1 MSLEE
6 EAAEE
11 KGMGIRAAL
20 SFGLLMVVGM
30 GSGKAL
36 VWKMSE
42 SAV

>member
-20 SFGLLMVVGM
+20 SPRSVLVGI

-36 VWKMSE
+36 VWNMSE
-42 SAV
+42 RAV

>member
-6 EAAEE
+6 EVVEE

-20 SFGLLMVVGM
+20 SFGLMVVGM